1 MGVIR
6 VGGFLAL
13 LDVVRDCGIEPR
25 SFIRRAGMNPAV
37 FDDPENVIPYQD
49 LCRLVHRAVEATRC
63 EHLGLMVGARST
75 IASLGLVGLF
85 TQVHADV
92 GTALRALVRYLH
104 LHDRGAGLSLT
115 ASADRACV
123 SYVVRSPAEGADVV
137 SDGAAATIVNVVR
150 ALAGPGWR
158 ATEVLLPRA
167 PPADSQPYTAFFR
180 APVRFERAI
189 AGVVFPARCLDAPVR
204 TANAAYQRALER
216 LVGVPDDGGSGEA
229 LQVCVDRAIRTLILT
244 GRPTIDT
251 VAAACGLTTR
261 TLSRRLAGEGT
272 SFRKRLEHTRF
283 ALARHLLAGSDQ
295 SVECIALSLGYAEP
309 AAFMHAFRRWS
320 GTPPARFRRAVRF
333 GSRPPVRRP
342 DEAEQPDS

>member
-1 MGVIR
+1 MGAIR

-25 SFIRRAGMNPAV
+25 SFVRRAGMNPAV
-37 FDDPENVIPYQD
+37 FDDPENVVPYQD

-104 LHDRGAGLSLT
+104 LHDRGAGLALT
-115 ASADRACV
+115 ASEDAACV

-137 SDGAAATIVNVVR
+137 SDGAAATIVNVLK

-158 ATEVLLPRA
+158 ATEVLLPRT
-167 PPADSQPYTAFFR
+167 PPEDSRPYAAFFR
-180 APVRFERAI
+180 APVHFERAI
-189 AGVVFPARCLDAPVR
+189 AGVVFPAGWLDEPVH

-216 LVGVPDDGGSGEA
+216 LVVARDDGWSGEA
-229 LQVCVDRAIRTLILT
+229 LQVCVDRAIRSLILT
-244 GRPTIDT
+244 GRPTIDS
-251 VAAACGLTTR
+251 VAAACGLTAR

-272 SFRKRLEHTRF
+272 SFRKRLEQTRF
-283 ALARHLLAGSDQ
+283 DLAQQLLAGSAQ
-295 SVECIALSLGYAEP
+295 SVERIALSLGYAEP

-320 GTPPARFRRAVRF
+320 GTPPARWRRTTRF
-333 GSRPPVRRP
+333 GGR
-342 DEAEQPDS
+342 